1 MMMGQVMSKGNGT
14 GADHCVGAYKKI
26 VSIGNYDA
34 RFGMQREFITEM
46 KRATETSLIQERC
59 NTIEWRGSTPTI
71 KHLIEKQTGAS
82 IRRSSRRVPTNNL

>member
-26 VSIGNYDA
+26 GDYDA